1 MVVLV
6 RLPVAQVCL
15 MPDYRA
21 QRCKFD
27 LTDEESSA
35 LRKSLTDAIEYD
47 RYPLSPRVQ
56 MLRGILMKFGPMAP
70 QPPPPARPP
79 TPDARLGARA
89 DRDDLAILSLAK
101 EIPAQSRGICV
112 TSRACLERLF
122 RVVVL
127 DSQQLTIKKTHNRS
141 HMAPCGRLRS
151 SHFREGC
158 RCDHLPRHTPR
169 PRNPHRRRLL

>member
-79 TPDARLGARA
+79 TPDARLGARGSRRP
-89 DRDDLAILSLAK
+89 RDPVASQRDPGPVPWHLCDLPSMPGTLVPRGGVGQPTIDDQKNPQPQPHGSMRPI
-101 EIPAQSRGICV
+101 EIQP
-112 TSRACLERLF
+112 LW
-122 RVVVL
+122 
-127 DSQQLTIKKTHNRS
+127 
-141 HMAPCGRLRS
+141 
-151 SHFREGC
+151 EGC